1 MGVRLVYLTTLS
13 LAMPIVYVI
22 CEKKVSFYLTLVRLG
37 YLKKTCL
44 ASLRQHKT
52 GNYQNELTTD
62 AK

>member
-1 MGVRLVYLTTLS
+1 
-13 LAMPIVYVI
+13 MPIVYVI
-22 CEKKVSFYLTLVRLG
+22 CEKKVSFYFTLVRLG